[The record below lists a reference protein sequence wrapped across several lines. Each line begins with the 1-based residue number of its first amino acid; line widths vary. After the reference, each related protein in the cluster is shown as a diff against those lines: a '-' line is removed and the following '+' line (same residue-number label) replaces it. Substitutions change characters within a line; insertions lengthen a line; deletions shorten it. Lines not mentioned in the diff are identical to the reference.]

1 MHANAAA
8 PDRAHRLTY
17 VLYDNLA
24 TPFNCVMLALA
35 LLLLALDAH
44 ADLWFFFPVLL
55 NAGLRTGYDLSAQ
68 HAIRSVCSRGG
79 QRTEPLSMRRRPTE
93 LKAGLSHMLVV
104 LMLVAVPLA
113 AWKGFALV
121 RHGSAPREA
130 VIYAAGMI
138 ASLVPAA
145 MVLLISA
152 SLLICARE
160 LRKRR
165 VVAASLYSVELLAH
179 CDAVCFSSDALDA
192 FAESKT
198 LSRLREQGLALY
210 FFHSTEADASDPFIC
225 DARTLRTPD
234 EYSAA
239 VQAFSVF
246 SHAGGAERAAL
257 VQELQAAG
265 HTVAMVGSLDI
276 DAAALHRADCAV
288 CPYTGARS
296 AVLQAQLVLL
306 SDTVNALPA
315 AVLEGRRAINNATR
329 TGELFVKKSFCSFV
343 LYLLAL
349 IVRLPYPMTQL
360 HWSFT
365 GAFTVIIP
373 AIVLAFERQYQPIHG
388 RFVSNVFYEAAPGA
402 LLHVAYLLLAVLLS
416 RVLGLTSE
424 MRLTFCVLAASA
436 AGLAVLWHV
445 CRPLDRLRA
454 VLCTL
459 MTLLL
464 PAALVLFRGRL
475 GLVDLPPAG
484 AYAVSLLGMLAYPLQ
499 HVSVRIVERV
509 GRAVRCRGKKRR
521 LAVPGLLERD
531 EGC

>member
-55 NAGLRTGYDLSAQ
+55 NAGLRIGYDLSAQ

-179 CDAVCFSSDALDA
+179 CDAVCLSSDALDA

-198 LSRLREQGLALY
+198 LSRLRE
-210 FFHSTEADASDPFIC
+210 E
-225 DARTLRTPD
+225 
-234 EYSAA
+234 
-239 VQAFSVF
+239 
-246 SHAGGAERAAL
+246 
-257 VQELQAAG
+257 
-265 HTVAMVGSLDI
+265 
-276 DAAALHRADCAV
+276 
-288 CPYTGARS
+288 
-296 AVLQAQLVLL
+296 
-306 SDTVNALPA
+306 
-315 AVLEGRRAINNATR
+315 
-329 TGELFVKKSFCSFV
+329 
-343 LYLLAL
+343 
-349 IVRLPYPMTQL
+349 
-360 HWSFT
+360 
-365 GAFTVIIP
+365 
-373 AIVLAFERQYQPIHG
+373 
-388 RFVSNVFYEAAPGA
+388 
-402 LLHVAYLLLAVLLS
+402 
-416 RVLGLTSE
+416 
-424 MRLTFCVLAASA
+424 
-436 AGLAVLWHV
+436 
-445 CRPLDRLRA
+445 
-454 VLCTL
+454 
-459 MTLLL
+459 
-464 PAALVLFRGRL
+464 
-475 GLVDLPPAG
+475 
-484 AYAVSLLGMLAYPLQ
+484 
-499 HVSVRIVERV
+499 
-509 GRAVRCRGKKRR
+509 
-521 LAVPGLLERD
+521 
-531 EGC
+531 